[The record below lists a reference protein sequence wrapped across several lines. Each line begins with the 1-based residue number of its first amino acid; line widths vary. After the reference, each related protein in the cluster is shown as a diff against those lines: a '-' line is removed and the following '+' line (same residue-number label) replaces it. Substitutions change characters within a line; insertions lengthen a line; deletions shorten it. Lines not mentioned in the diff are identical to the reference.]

1 MTLIAFGTLLVTVAA
16 IVVDAYVQVGAWQW
30 VAPLLVGTWLLLLN
44 LVGAAVVRRAPRNPI
59 GWLLCTSAVLISM
72 GVAAQS
78 YAQYVYIENNPDVM
92 LGPPAAWASQWMTV
106 PGFTLFAIVFLR
118 FPNGKLLSPGWA
130 FVERLAL
137 SGVVL
142 GSVALAIRPG
152 PLEAIPFLDNPYGI
166 DGLREIGDLAET
178 VGGAI
183 FGLLLLA
190 SILSLVLRF
199 RRSSGI
205 ERQQLKW
212 FVFPVAL
219 FPFLF
224 ALSQVAGRFDNTE
237 EEFSTFVI
245 VMLGLLLIPVGMG
258 VAMLRY
264 RLYDIDILINRTLVY
279 GALTLAVAGVYL
291 ALVFVLQALLPLKT
305 NSDLAVAASTLAA
318 AALFRPLR
326 ARLQRVVDRRF
337 YRRKY
342 DAAVTLGDLARRL
355 RNEVDLTTL
364 SEDVLGVVGSTIQ
377 PIHASLWLRQG
388 GRS

>member
-1 MTLIAFGTLLVTVAA
+1 MTLIAFGTLLVTTAA
-16 IVVDAYVQVGAWQW
+16 IAVDAVSQVGGWQW

-44 LVGAAVVRRAPRNPI
+44 VVGAAVVRRAPRNPI
-59 GWLLCTSAVLISM
+59 GWLLCTSAVLISL

-78 YAQYVYIENNPDVM
+78 YAQYVYIDAHPDAS
-92 LGPPAAWASQWMTV
+92 LGPLAAWASQWMTI

-118 FPNGKLLSPGWA
+118 FPNGKLLSSHWT

-137 SGVVL
+137 TGVVA
-142 GSVALAIRPG
+142 GSLALAIRPG
-152 PLEAIPFLDNPYGI
+152 PLEAIPSLDNPYSI
-166 DGLREIGDLAET
+166 PGLRQVGDIAET
-178 VGGAI
+178 VGSAI

-199 RRSSGI
+199 RRSAGV

-224 ALSQVAGRFDNTE
+224 MLSQLAGRFDNTE
-237 EEFSTFVI
+237 EEFSTFII
-245 VMLGLLLIPVGMG
+245 VMLGLLLIPIGMG

-264 RLYDIDILINRTLVY
+264 RLYDIDVLINRTLVY
-279 GALTLAVAGVYL
+279 GVLTLAVATVYL
-291 ALVFVLQALLPLKT
+291 AFVFVLQALLPLET
-305 NSDLAVAASTLAA
+305 NSDVAVAASTLAA

-342 DAAVTLGDLARRL
+342 DAGVTLGDLARRL
-355 RNEVDLTTL
+355 RNEVDITTL
-364 SEDVLGVVGSTIQ
+364 SDDVLAVVGSTIQ
-377 PIHASLWLRQG
+377 PMHASLWLREAKK
-388 GRS
+388 

>member
-1 MTLIAFGTLLVTVAA
+1 MTLFAFASLLVTITA
-16 IVVDAYVQVGAWQW
+16 IVVDAVSQVGAWQW

-59 GWLLCTSAVLISM
+59 GWLLCASALTIAL

-78 YAQYVYIENNPDVM
+78 YAQYVYIDDHPGAP
-92 LGPPAAWASQWMTV
+92 LGPLAAWASQWMTI

-118 FPNGKLLSPGWA
+118 FPNGALLTRRWVM
-130 FVERLAL
+130 VERLAL
-137 SGVVL
+137 SGVVF
-142 GSVALAIRPG
+142 GSLALAIRPG
-152 PLEAIPFLDNPYGI
+152 PLEAIPSLDNPLGI
-166 DGLREIGDLAET
+166 AGLREIGDLAET
-178 VGGAI
+178 VGGTI
-183 FGLLLLA
+183 FGVLLLG

-199 RRSSGI
+199 RRSAGV

-224 ALSQVAGRFDNTE
+224 ALSQFASRFDRTE

-245 VMLGLLLIPVGMG
+245 VMFALLLIPVGMG

-264 RLYDIDILINRTLVY
+264 RLYDIDVLINRTLVY
-279 GALTLAVAGVYL
+279 GGLTLAVAAVYL
-291 ALVFVLQALLPLKT
+291 ALVFVLQAVLPIKT
-305 NSDLAVAASTLAA
+305 DSDVTVAASTLAA

-326 ARLQRVVDRRF
+326 TRLQHVIDRRF

-342 DAAVTLGDLARRL
+342 DAVQTLESLARRL

-364 SEDVLGVVGSTIQ
+364 SDDVLGVVGSTIQ
-377 PIHASLWLRQG
+377 PLHASLWLREV